1 MNCGSPGRWPFCG
14 MAPAAFLLVLC
25 LQWQGSAS
33 RCIEGSSTEDLQP
46 MPPGVQRNS
55 LPSGLMQPDVS
66 SMGRRDC
73 IPDGGD
79 TRIVGGSP
87 ATFGGQAG
95 GSSTAGPSSPGAS
108 PFQYGKPSR
117 PGLSGKPLGS
127 IFGGTLPPALGA
139 PNVKPG
145 MSGGATQ
152 YGYGPGYNSRGFPR
166 PVWKRP
172 GLPYIPTAEERG
184 GGYIPIRNE
193 PPRLYPYG
201 AGGAAAGGSAYS
213 GGSVA
218 YGPRGT
224 YDGSYGPVPASVQPG
239 GQRDSG
245 DKGNPC
251 TPNC

>member
-14 MAPAAFLLVLC
+14 MTSAAILLVLC
-25 LQWQGSAS
+25 LHLQGSAS
-33 RCIEGSSTEDLQP
+33 RCIEGSSAEDLQP
-46 MPPGVQRNS
+46 LPPGVQRNS

-95 GSSTAGPSSPGAS
+95 GSSTTGPSSPGAS
-108 PFQYGKPSR
+108 PFQSGKPSR
-117 PGLSGKPLGS
+117 PGLLGS
-127 IFGGTLPPALGA
+127 IFGGTLPPPLWA

-145 MSGGATQ
+145 MPGYGAGVGS
-152 YGYGPGYNSRGFPR
+152 YGYGPGYNSQGFPR

-172 GLPYIPTAEERG
+172 GFPYIPTAEERG

-201 AGGAAAGGSAYS
+201 GGGAVAGGSTYS
-213 GGSVA
+213 GGSIA

-245 DKGNPC
+245 DKENPC
-251 TPNC
+251 TQNC